1 MNASQASSPAS
12 SPITANDTID
22 AWLNHPT
29 GGPVLRSF
37 LESAGSD
44 VDALKPAYS
53 LPLGKLVELSGGKM
67 TRDAIDGL
75 VAEANGGHVPPTI
88 DAEATPAIAGRRFAG
103 KTVIVTGAA
112 NGIGRATTLQLL
124 GEGARVVAVDVSA
137 QRLTELVDAAGTT
150 PEQLVTVSADLTAAG
165 AAEEILSAAGNGI
178 AGLANIAGI
187 MDDFSALHEVSDE
200 MWSRVFAVNV
210 DGLVRLS
217 RAVSAHLLA
226 NGGGSIVNVASEAG
240 LRGSCAGVAYTAS
253 KHAVVGITKSMA
265 VMYADAGIRT
275 NAVAP
280 GAVMTGIPIPE
291 QVGAF
296 GSERLAA
303 YRSNTTSISTAEQQA
318 AAIVWLLSDDA
329 ASVNGAILPNDGGW
343 SAI

>member
-1 MNASQASSPAS
+1 MSTSPTN
-12 SPITANDTID
+12 SPITAHDTIE
-22 AWLNHPT
+22 AWLSHPA
-29 GGPVLRSF
+29 GGPVLRAF

-44 VDALKPAYS
+44 ADALKPAYN
-53 LPLGKLVELSGGKM
+53 LPLATLVELSGGKM

-75 VAEANGGHVPPTI
+75 VAEANGGHLPPTI
-88 DAEATPAIAGRRFAG
+88 EAETTRPPAGKRFAD

-137 QRLTELVDAAGTT
+137 QRLTELVDVAGTS
-150 PEQLVTVSADLTAAG
+150 PEQLVTVTADLAAAG
-165 AAEEILSAAGNGI
+165 AAEEILAAAGDRI
-178 AGLANIAGI
+178 DGLANIAGI
-187 MDDFSALHEVSDE
+187 MDDFSALHEVTDE

-210 DGLVRLS
+210 DGLVRPS
-217 RAVSAHLLA
+217 RAVTGHMLA

-265 VMYADAGIRT
+265 VMYANAGIRT

-291 QVGAF
+291 KVGEF
-296 GSERLAA
+296 GHERLAG
-303 YRSNTTSISTAEQQA
+303 YRGNVPSMSTAEQQA